1 VAERLDGLLTF
12 LASHHAIRAERILGA
27 AGLRAELI
35 AGPKDLSPNCGVAV
49 RFDYS
54 DRDQALA
61 ALAAANVRIDELHFY
76 QPSTDDFA
84 APGRRRRKQ
93 RRPVE
98 GAGGD

>member
-1 VAERLDGLLTF
+1 VVERLDGLLTF
-12 LASHHAIRAERILGA
+12 LASHHAIRAE
-27 AGLRAELI
+27 
-35 AGPKDLSPNCGVAV
+35 KDLSPNCGVAV

-54 DRDQALA
+54 ARDRAVA

-93 RRPVE
+93 RHPVE
-98 GAGGD
+98 GADSD